1 MGNADDIATLRER
14 ADAAHKTAF
23 DAERAVEDA
32 VNTYRKENPAPAGQY
47 WVERHGRMRLCD
59 VPDRCTY
66 AQDECSEG
74 CGAEAVGADDKGNA
88 WCEEHRQGER

>member
-1 MGNADDIATLRER
+1 MNTREALHEIASLLRFFGAVRVELSTLFL
-14 ADAAHKTAF
+14 D
-23 DAERAVEDA
+23 
-32 VNTYRKENPAPAGQY
+32 G
-47 WVERHGRMRLCD
+47 RHGRMRLCD